1 MHPSFSSGGNV
12 GVVSQHHQ
20 LLFGNG
26 CEKCH
31 AVGFCMIVV
40 VIVWKFA
47 FCLWFKTPFPI
58 YTPTTTCLSPDAWE
72 KRDDRQ
78 KHLEVGMHRPVF
90 SRRAP

>member
-1 MHPSFSSGGNV
+1 M

-20 LLFGNG
+20 LLLGNG

-31 AVGFCMIVV
+31 AVGSYMIVV

-58 YTPTTTCLSPDAWE
+58 SQFLQCKLD
-72 KRDDRQ
+72 
-78 KHLEVGMHRPVF
+78 
-90 SRRAP
+90 